1 MKLFMW
7 KWLLW
12 NCFGTVLLL
21 WLDNHC
27 NHPPPPEQKPNCDP
41 PDIREALSRSDLEI
55 SRGLRQKQKQESSPP
70 TSLPQMSFALLRFC
84 IVLIPGQSPLPIVL
98 YVGGHSRRHCPC
110 PCQHCHRD
118 SKLYHFHG
126 GPAVPTRCIFFPEQ
140 IDFYVHHVGGN
151 SDHYLLGD
159 TILL

>member
-1 MKLFMW
+1 MELSSFCGW
-7 KWLLW
+7 II
-12 NCFGTVLLL
+12 TVIT
-21 WLDNHC
+21 HS
-27 NHPPPPEQKPNCDP
+27 HPEQKPNCDP

-70 TSLPQMSFALLRFC
+70 PSLPQMSFALLRFC

-126 GPAVPTRCIFFPEQ
+126 GPTVPTRCIFFSEQ